1 MSTMQGLVLKL
12 DKPLAYFTGLPLLL
26 NYTASL
32 IKKKNYFLS
41 KYLSCRDFSIW
52 NITVHEHES
61 WVDDEHYLKE
71 VATHELLIC
80 LDTLQES

>member
-1 MSTMQGLVLKL
+1 M
-12 DKPLAYFTGLPLLL
+12 
-26 NYTASL
+26 
-32 IKKKNYFLS
+32 
-41 KYLSCRDFSIW
+41 
-52 NITVHEHES
+52 HEHES